1 MAKTSLLDA
10 NTASFQ
16 ELLANGQKYRVPP
29 FQRDYSWGEDNWE
42 DLWEDIRPGTDMANP
57 HYMGAIVLRE
67 IPDGDDEFEVID
79 GQQRFATLSLF
90 VLAALYWIK
99 KLQDDGICT
108 GENAERYELI
118 RNAYLGGKE
127 FDSLYYSNKLTLNS
141 NDDYFYCLHLLQ
153 LREQESVGTLRGSN
167 RLLYGAYQYFR
178 EKLGDETNLVSDG
191 GKLASFLQDVLRKR
205 LIFLRIIVKDELTA
219 YTVFE
224 TLNARGVE
232 LTPTDLL
239 KNYLFSFFRVNVEQD
254 SLNRQW
260 GIISDSVGIKH
271 MPEFL
276 RHQLNS
282 RRAFVRPVRLF
293 KAVREEVKEMEDVSR
308 LMDDLE
314 QDAKVYAMLRMPRD
328 PHWNGNQE
336 IRKYIRALRL
346 FDVRQ
351 ALPLLLAAYHHFG
364 GERLSND
371 FRDILRIS
379 FVVAFRHLV
388 ISGLGGNPL
397 ERAYN
402 EAAVAITKK
411 IAETPGQAFR
421 VLKEA
426 YVDDEI
432 FEQNFSSARFRN
444 DRHARYV
451 LYELENDLRKRSD
464 VPGVSPVDIDTDTGT
479 LEHVLPVNPPKIE
492 TEEFGAWYDEYVY
505 RLGNMTLLSGSDNRK
520 AGNLDFPQKREL
532 LSGSEYLLSS
542 GIGNV
547 NWVPEV
553 IVDRQAE
560 MARRAVH
567 IWRLDFDS

>member
-1 MAKTSLLDA
+1 MPERVLLD
-10 NTASFQ
+10 TATISFQ
-16 ELLANGQKYRVPP
+16 ELLEGSREYRVPP
-29 FQRDYSWGEDNWE
+29 FQRAYSWDEDNWE

-57 HYMGAIVLRE
+57 HYMGAIVLRK
-67 IPDGDDEFEVID
+67 ISRGEFEIVD

-90 VLAALYWIK
+90 ALAALYWLK
-99 KLQDDGICT
+99 KLQDDGISPQK
-108 GENAERYELI
+108 NAEHYEKI
-118 RNAYLGGKE
+118 RNTYLGEKSPGS
-127 FDSLYYSNKLTLNS
+127 FRYSNKLTLNS
-141 NDDYFYCLHLLQ
+141 NDNDFYRDYLLQ
-153 LREQESVGTLRGSN
+153 IKEPHALETSSKSN
-167 RLLYGAYQYFR
+167 RLLYGAYLYFR
-178 EKLGDETNLVSDG
+178 EKLGDEAGLVSDG
-191 GKLASFLQDVLRKR
+191 AKLASFLDDVLWGKC
-205 LIFLRIIVKDELTA
+205 IFLRIVVDDELTA

-224 TLNARGVE
+224 TLNARGVD

-239 KNYLFSFFRVNVEQD
+239 KNYLFSFFLVNVEQN

-260 GIISDSVGIKH
+260 DRISNMVGSER
-271 MPEFL
+271 MPEFF

-282 RRAFVRPVRLF
+282 RRAFVRPELLF
-293 KAVREEVKEMEDVSR
+293 KTIREEVKEREDVSR
-308 LMDDLE
+308 LVDDLE
-314 QDAKVYAMLRMPRD
+314 RDAKVYAMIRMPGD
-328 PHWNGNQE
+328 PHWNGNHE

-351 ALPLLLAAYHHFG
+351 ALPLLLAGYNHFG
-364 GERLSND
+364 GERLTNE

-379 FVVAFRHLV
+379 FVISFRHLV
-388 ISGLGGNPL
+388 ISGLGSNPL

-426 YVDDEI
+426 YVDDET
-432 FEQNFSSARFRN
+432 FEKNFSSAMLRN

-464 VPGVSPVDIDTDTGT
+464 VSGVSPVDVDTDTGT
-479 LEHVLPVNPPKIE
+479 LEHVLPVNPSEIGK
-492 TEEFGAWYDEYVY
+492 EEFGAWYDEYVY

-520 AGNLDFPQKREL
+520 AGNLDFSEKREL
-532 LSGSEYLLSS
+532 MSGSEYLLSS

-547 NWVPEV
+547 NWVPQV
-553 IVDRQAE
+553 VVDRQAE